1 MIDPN
6 FPYFAG
12 KRQTPIDPIFPYFG
26 GKRRAAS
33 QVWTAL
39 GTVDRYIEPFFGS
52 GAVLLGAPVRPKSEL
67 VNDLSHHVA
76 NLWRALQSDPEQV
89 WRVASAPCSEVELR
103 ARASWLKTWQ
113 PPDFS
118 DLSSCDPYAAG
129 VWLWMS
135 CVVIKIGC
143 LDLHR
148 ADHGKGIKALEF
160 SRLLFDSVCDRIVR
174 VQVLCGDWSRCL
186 TTSTLCIR
194 PTMGVHSVGI
204 FLDPPYGEGNGI
216 EYENG
221 TGTVARDV
229 WDWAV
234 LNGDNPRLRI
244 VVAGYE
250 DGRTLPSG
258 WTTIE
263 RRENG
268 GYGNG
273 NDNRFRERLWCSPH
287 CHRPET
293 ISLFGG
299 P

>member
-1 MIDPN
+1 M
-6 FPYFAG
+6 
-12 KRQTPIDPIFPYFG
+12 IDPIFPYFG
-26 GKRRAAS
+26 GKRRAAV

-76 NLWRALQSDPEQV
+76 NLWRSLQQDPEQV
-89 WRVASAPCSEVELR
+89 WRVASAPCSEVELK

-129 VWLWMS
+129 VWLWVA
-135 CVVIKIGC
+135 CVAITPDRNNLKR
-143 LDLHR
+143 D
-148 ADHGKGIKALEF
+148 GKPRGIKAHGF
-160 SRLLFDSVCDRIVR
+160 STQWQTDIAERIKR
-174 VQVLCGDWSRCL
+174 VEVLCGDWARCVTNAAL
-186 TTSTLCIR
+186 GSDLK
-194 PTMGVHSVGI
+194 PSVGV
-204 FLDPPYGEGNGI
+204 FLDPPYGEGYDI
-216 EYENG
+216 HYDDQ

-229 WDWAV
+229 WDWAI

-263 RRENG
+263 RVEKG
-268 GYGNG
+268 GFGNNNG
-273 NDNRFRERLWCSPH
+273 NRQRERLWCSPH
-287 CHRPET
+287 CHSPQT
-293 ISLFGG
+293 SSLFGG

>member
-1 MIDPN
+1 MIE
-6 FPYFAG
+6 
-12 KRQTPIDPIFPYFG
+12 PIFPYFG
-26 GKRRAAS
+26 GKRRAAA

-76 NLWRALQSDPEQV
+76 NLWRSLQQDPEQV
-89 WRVASAPCSEVELR
+89 WRVASAPCSEVELK
-103 ARASWLKTWQ
+103 ARVSWLKTWQ

-129 VWLWMS
+129 VWLWIA
-135 CVVIKIGC
+135 CVDIGRGDGG
-143 LDLHR
+143 LNRSDY
-148 ADHGKGIKALEF
+148 GKGIKGYDF
-160 SRLLFDSVCDRIVR
+160 NRTWFDSVCDRIAR
-174 VQVLCGDWSRCL
+174 VQVLSGDWSRCVVA
-186 TTSTLCIR
+186 STIR
-194 PTMGVHSVGI
+194 EKAAPLIGI
-204 FLDPPYGEGNGI
+204 FLDPPYGEGSVP
-216 EYENG
+216 YEDR

-229 WDWAV
+229 WQWAV

-263 RRENG
+263 RTEHG
-268 GYGNG
+268 GYGNKNG
-273 NDNRFRERLWCSPH
+273 NRFRERLWCSPH
-287 CHRPET
+287 CHSPET

>member
-1 MIDPN
+1 M
-6 FPYFAG
+6 
-12 KRQTPIDPIFPYFG
+12 IDPIFPYFG
-26 GKRRAAS
+26 GKRRAAA

-76 NLWRALQSDPEQV
+76 NLWRSLQQDPEQV
-89 WRVASAPCSEVELR
+89 WRVASAPCSEVELK
-103 ARASWLKTWQ
+103 ARVKWLKSWKA
-113 PPDFS
+113 PDFS

-129 VWLWMS
+129 VWLWVS
-135 CVVIKIGC
+135 CVSLAGSEG
-143 LDLHR
+143 LHR
-148 ADHGKGIKALEF
+148 SDHGQGIKAYDF
-160 SRLLFDSVCDRIVR
+160 NRTWFDSVCQRIAR
-174 VQVLCGDWSRCL
+174 VQILSGDWSRCVVA
-186 TTSTLCIR
+186 STIR
-194 PTMGVHSVGI
+194 EKAAPLIGI
-204 FLDPPYGEGNGI
+204 FLDPPYGEGDVP
-216 EYENG
+216 YEDR

-263 RRENG
+263 RTENG

-273 NDNRFRERLWCSPH
+273 NGNRFRERLWCSPH
-287 CHRPET
+287 CHSPQT